1 MAGSSFVSPTGY
13 IDLDNDCQYSID
25 LKSTRGREYI
35 NPKEDLSFYFNT
47 YIVPKYGLNDINVAN
62 VASFM
67 KELQMNWTK
76 LTPELK
82 DKVLNIMVDDIY
94 MSDKNYDFKNQF
106 LSKMGVAAQLSMP
119 TSSGPAIPAPTSSG
133 PSTSSFS
140 KSNFGNTQDMVYL
153 GVVLAFVALIIF
165 VVKKKTT

>member
-1 MAGSSFVSPTGY
+1 
-13 IDLDNDCQYSID
+13 
-25 LKSTRGREYI
+25 
-35 NPKEDLSFYFNT
+35 
-47 YIVPKYGLNDINVAN
+47 
-62 VASFM
+62 M

-106 LSKMGVAAQLSMP
+106 VAKMGVVAQVPMHTSSGP
-119 TSSGPAIPAPTSSG
+119 TSSGPTSSGPEIPTSSG
-133 PSTSSFS
+133 PSLSSFG

-165 VVKKKTT
+165 VVKKKNN